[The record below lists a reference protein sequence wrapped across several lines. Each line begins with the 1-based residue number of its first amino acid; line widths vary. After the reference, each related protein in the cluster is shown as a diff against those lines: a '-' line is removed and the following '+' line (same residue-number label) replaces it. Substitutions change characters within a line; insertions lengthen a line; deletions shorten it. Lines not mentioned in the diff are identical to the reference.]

1 MLNPLFGQAQKGLSQ
16 PLDFSQG
23 RDALVDAMYR
33 RSTRLLDPRFKQ
45 GENDVRTDLANRGF
59 SLGDAGYDRAMGD
72 FNRSKEFAY
81 GQAQDQAMTGG
92 AQQRMGE
99 ILAERQT
106 PLNEL
111 NTVRSMGSGFQP
123 YACAGQV
130 QAAPVFA
137 GAQATGNAEMQ
148 RFGVN
153 ADMYNNM
160 MSGLFG
166 MGSAGMKG
174 GAKTAP
180 GAV

>member
-1 MLNPLFGQAQKGLSQ
+1 
-16 PLDFSQG
+16 
-23 RDALVDAMYR
+23 
-33 RSTRLLDPRFKQ
+33 
-45 GENDVRTDLANRGF
+45 
-59 SLGDAGYDRAMGD
+59 
-72 FNRSKEFAY
+72 
-81 GQAQDQAMTGG
+81 
-92 AQQRMGE
+92 MGE

-123 YACAGQV
+123 YAGAGQV

-166 MGSAGMKG
+166 MGSL
-174 GAKTAP
+174 
-180 GAV
+180 V